1 MHINERKMKITVAG
15 CGNMGGAIVRGLAG
29 AQAIKPEDISASDVN
44 PDKLSALAADVPGI
58 HTELDAFESVTKA
71 DIVILAVKPWIIESV
86 IDRIKFRMDYS
97 RQILI
102 SIAAGVSI
110 AQLEKSLEKHSDE
123 NNLPVIFRI
132 IPNTAIAIGKS
143 VNLIATENAS
153 EEQKAMI
160 DKLFGTLGTTVFLD
174 EDRLSAGT
182 ALTSCGIAYM
192 FRFVRA
198 ATLAGVEMGF
208 YPAQAQQ
215 LAIDTMLGAA
225 ALLKTTG
232 ENPEKEID
240 KVTTPGGI
248 TIRGLNT
255 LEAGGFSTA
264 IINALKAS
272 KY

>member
-1 MHINERKMKITVAG
+1 MKITVAG
-15 CGNMGGAIVRGLAG
+15 CGNMGGAIVRGLVRGRVVA
-29 AQAIKPEDISASDVN
+29 PEDVSATDVN
-44 PDKLSALAADVPGI
+44 SETLTSLAADAPGI
-58 HTELDAFESVTKA
+58 RTELDAFESVAGA
-71 DIVILAVKPWIIESV
+71 DIIILAVKPWIVESV

-97 RQILI
+97 RQILV

-110 AQLEKSLEKHSDE
+110 AELEKSLEKHSDE
-123 NNLPVIFRI
+123 NSLPVIFRI

-153 EEQKAMI
+153 DEQKTLI
-160 DKLFGTLGTTVFLD
+160 DKLFSALGTTVFLD
-174 EDRLSAGT
+174 EDRLNAGT

-192 FRFVRA
+192 FRFIRA

-225 ALLKTTG
+225 SLLKSTG

-272 KY
+272 KF